1 MSAHLRLLV
10 LGAVGTAP
18 LTACVDAAKVDDDDG
33 EAGGG
38 SGGGASFVDAD
49 GDGWHAD
56 KDCDDTDPEINP
68 GVAEWCNGVDDDCD
82 DEVDEGLDTY
92 VLFLDEDGDGW
103 GAGEPV
109 ETCQWTDGLSWD
121 DQDCDDS
128 DPTTFPGAEEACDGL
143 DNDCDDVID
152 VGTLFTDGDGDGY
165 AGTEG
170 LWEVCDDLPDGAS
183 TRQEDC
189 DDAEPDVNPGAPE
202 ACWDGTDNNC
212 DGMLSC
218 YDYTMAAGD
227 AVCEATWAATW
238 LQTTTTSICETCS
251 FDVQTHFGTV
261 GALTTTETCGDVSD
275 LSPTLRFQDG
285 VMAVDDE
292 DWTIVSQGWSDDIFR
307 LEMRA
312 ESDAGGEPVVEV
324 QRLELRGSEIGT
336 YYYYYEGR
344 PFTVEG
350 TARFAIPT
358 AGCAWRGPETDAA
371 PASTPAVAVAGRVA
385 RVWTAA
391 GRAEH
396 ASVASFARFSLE
408 LMALGAPA
416 ELLLG
421 ASQAMAD
428 EVAHAK
434 ACFGVAAA
442 AGAEVGDVGP
452 LDVAGS
458 LDMAGDPAATL
469 VSLIHEG
476 CVGETV
482 SALRAERAL
491 GGARVPAVRV
501 ALATIVVDEGRH
513 AAYAWRCVRWLL
525 ETHPELEGLAAETF
539 AAAAPSGAALPDAD
553 PGAEPLALWGVLDAR
568 ARQQAEADAWR
579 AVIGPAV
586 GALLG

>member
-1 MSAHLRLLV
+1 MSAQLRLLV
-10 LGAVGTAP
+10 LGALGVAP
-18 LTACVDAAKVDDDDG
+18 LTACVEESKADDDDDG
-33 EAGGG
+33 GETGGG

-56 KDCDDTDPEINP
+56 KDCDDTNPEVNP
-68 GVAEWCNGVDDDCD
+68 GADEWCNGEDDDCD
-82 DEVDEGLDTY
+82 DEVDEGMDSYLLWPDA
-92 VLFLDEDGDGW
+92 DGDGF
-103 GAGEPV
+103 GAGEPI
-109 ETCQWTDGLSWD
+109 ESCEWLDGMSWSD
-121 DQDCDDS
+121 GDCDDG
-128 DPTTFPGAEEACDGL
+128 DAQTFPGAEEICDGA
-143 DNDCDDVID
+143 DNDCDGSVD

-170 LWEVCDDLPDGAS
+170 VWEVCDDLPAGSS
-183 TRQEDC
+183 TWQEDC
-189 DDAEPDVNPGAPE
+189 DDAEPDVNPAAPE
-202 ACWDGTDNNC
+202 VCWDGTDNNC

-218 YDYTMAAGD
+218 YDYTQSAGD

-238 LQTTTTSICETCS
+238 LQTTSSSVCDTCS
-251 FDVQTHFGTV
+251 FEVQTYFGTV

-275 LSPTLRFQDG
+275 LYPTLWFQDG
-285 VMAVDDE
+285 ELQIEDA
-292 DWTIVSQGWSDDIFR
+292 DWTIESQGWSDDIFR

-312 ESDAGGEPVVEV
+312 ESDAGGETVVQV
-324 QRLELRGSEIGT
+324 QRLELRASEIDT

-350 TARFAIPT
+350 KARFAIPT
-358 AGCAWRGPETDAA
+358 AGGAWRGEQTDAGPA
-371 PASTPAVAVAGRVA
+371 PTVAGRVA

-452 LDVAGS
+452 LDVGGA
-458 LDMAGDPAATL
+458 LDTAGDPAATL
-469 VSLIHEG
+469 VSLIREG

-491 GGARVPAVRV
+491 GGATVPAVRV

-525 ETHPELEGLAAETF
+525 ETHPDLRDLAAEAF
-539 AAAAPSGAALPDAD
+539 ATAAPGGAELPDAD
-553 PGAEPLALWGVLDAR
+553 PSAEALAVWGVLDAR